1 MKTFVKWSGN
11 KSQHINKFKEYL
23 PVIEGTYIEP
33 FVGSGALFLY
43 LHPEKWIINDL
54 NKDLINIWSR
64 VKDNP
69 EDIIEVFKIF
79 GSHFKD
85 LSNKDKKNYCIDMT
99 ANIGELPY
107 NLERATKFMLM
118 KHCAYM
124 GHILVK
130 DKFNFAGLDLSISMN
145 NRCFFLEENNYK
157 NIQEV
162 SSYLNKS
169 KGTLLN
175 GDYKK
180 VLKKSK
186 KGDFVFLDPPYI
198 EEHEY
203 QFNYNKGE
211 DFSNFVSDLLK
222 EVKKLDKKGVK
233 WMMTQADTEQI
244 RREFNGYNIQ
254 TFQVYRAITKSYKN
268 ELVIMNYVN

>member
-198 EEHEY
+198 EENNY
-203 QFNYNKGE
+203 KFNYNKGE
-211 DFSNFVSDLLK
+211 DFSTFVSDLLK

-244 RREFNGYNIQ
+244 RKEFVEYNIK
-254 TFQVYRAITKSYKN
+254 TFQVYRANSKSYKN

>member
-85 LSNKDKKNYCIDMT
+85 LSNKEKKSYCIDMT
-99 ANIGELPY
+99 AHIEELPY

-118 KHCAYM
+118 KHCVYM
-124 GHILVK
+124 GHILIK
-130 DKFNFAGLDLSISMN
+130 NEFKFKGLDLNISVN

-162 SSYLNKS
+162 SSYLNES

-175 GDYKK
+175 VDYKK